1 MRVKLGEEVLKW
13 MEKNYSLSEA
23 WKAWESKQGGS
34 NESCPYEYFRK
45 VAVDKINELLEDR
58 VNDLAKM
65 VVKAQPRMK
74 LALLGVATG
83 NDLAKGSFG
92 LKLSDDMVDLRLVP
106 CNNVI
111 YVFGILR
118 DFSPRENNEEK

>member
-23 WKAWESKQGGS
+23 WKAWESKQEGS